1 MIYYYDLPKS
11 VKTVIIVILVALYKE
26 FPMESE
32 P

>member
-26 FPMESE
+26 SPMESE